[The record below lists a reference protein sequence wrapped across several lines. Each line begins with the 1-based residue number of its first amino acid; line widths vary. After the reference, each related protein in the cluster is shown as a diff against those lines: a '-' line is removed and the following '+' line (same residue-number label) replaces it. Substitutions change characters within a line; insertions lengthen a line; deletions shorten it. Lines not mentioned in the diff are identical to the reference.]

1 MSKHGTFF
9 WNELA
14 TSDVRGAKGF
24 YGKLLGWT
32 SEEMPMA
39 DGSAYTV
46 VKAAGGA
53 PQGTGGMMQMPK
65 GAGMPDCWLA
75 YVAVD
80 DVDAVLA
87 KAEKLGGA
95 VALPAFDVE
104 NVGRIAHITDPSGA
118 RLGLITPMPMDEPA
132 KARKSSGARSTK
144 PKAAKPASRARTA
157 PKGKPKAGA
166 AGRARRA

>member
-14 TSDVRGAKGF
+14 TGDLKAAKNF

-32 SEEMPMA
+32 TEEMSMA
-39 DGSAYTV
+39 DGSKYTV

-65 GAGMPDCWLA
+65 EAGVPDGWLA

-80 DVDAVLA
+80 DVDAAVARA
-87 KAEKLGGA
+87 KKLGGA
-95 VALPAFDVE
+95 VPLPPFDIE
-104 NVGRIAHITDPSGA
+104 GVGRIAHVSDPNGA
-118 RLGLITPMPMDEPA
+118 RLGLITALPMEQP
-132 KARKSSGARSTK
+132 
-144 PKAAKPASRARTA
+144 A
-157 PKGKPKAGA
+157 PKGKAKAAATPKARPQAKPKAGPKA
-166 AGRARRA
+166 KPKSATARRTRRG